1 MMLSH
6 QRITIERRM
15 PPHAG
20 AVLASCL
27 RALRGASLVCV
38 PRRGPRPRWVRGVGR
53 WTPRPAPAW
62 QHRRASELVKLLAL
76 APRHR
81 LQREQVIDALWPDLP
96 PDAGAANL
104 RKAAHHAR
112 AALGSKEAVVLR
124 QARVSLWPDAELAV
138 DVERFE
144 AEGELALRAG
154 VAEACAAVAGSYRG
168 ELLPDQRYE
177 DWAGERRGAVRALY
191 LQLLRRA
198 GLWEQVV
205 AEEPADEPAHRALMR
220 MYADAGNRSAAVEQY
235 HRLGVALAGL
245 GLQPTEET
253 QALYREVLHASPA
266 ASPIAYVETGGV
278 NIAYQ
283 VVEGAPADL
292 LMIPGWISHLALDWE
307 EPYWIRWCERMTAF
321 ARLLRFDKR
330 GTGLSDRP
338 GGVQPLEE
346 RMEDAHAVLDAAG
359 LERVHVLG
367 WSEGGPLAML
377 LAATHPERVLSLV
390 LYGTQACFRREPDY
404 PWGFT
409 EEQRDS
415 STAEVAQEW
424 GGLAF
429 ASHFAPSGDDH
440 FARRWAAYQRA
451 GASPTA
457 AAELNRM
464 NLSIDARSLLRE
476 IRVPTLVLNRR
487 GDPIGPPE
495 AGRYIAEHVEGA
507 RFVELEGDDRLL
519 WLGDSEAL
527 CAEIDRF
534 VVNVKAGRATKNV
547 SGTSASWLR
556 SSVQSRK

>member
-1 MMLSH
+1 
-6 QRITIERRM
+6 
-15 PPHAG
+15 
-20 AVLASCL
+20 
-27 RALRGASLVCV
+27 
-38 PRRGPRPRWVRGVGR
+38 
-53 WTPRPAPAW
+53 
-62 QHRRASELVKLLAL
+62 VKLLAL

-81 LQREQVIDALWPDLP
+81 LQREQVIDALWPHLR

-124 QARVSLWPDAELAV
+124 QGRVSLWPDAELAV
-138 DVERFE
+138 DAERF
-144 AEGELALRAG
+144 ATEGRLALRAG
-154 VAEACAAVAGSYRG
+154 AAEACAAIAGGYRG
-168 ELLPDQRYE
+168 ELLPDERYE
-177 DWAGERRGAVRALY
+177 DWAGERRDDVRALY

-205 AEEPADEPAHRALMR
+205 AEEPTDEPAHRALMH
-220 MYADAGNRSAAVEQY
+220 MYVDAGNRSAAVEQY
-235 HRLGVALAGL
+235 HRLGAALAGL
-245 GLQPTEET
+245 GLQPTDET
-253 QALYREVLHASPA
+253 QALYRGVVHASPA
-266 ASPIAYVETGGV
+266 ASPIAYVDSGGV

-283 VVEGAPADL
+283 VVEGGPADL

-307 EPYWIRWCERMTAF
+307 EPYWVRWCERMTAF
-321 ARLLRFDKR
+321 ARLIRFDKR

-338 GGVQPLEE
+338 AGVQPLEE
-346 RMEDAHAVLDAAG
+346 RMGDAHAVLNAAG
-359 LERVHVLG
+359 VDRVHLLG

-409 EEQRDS
+409 EDERQS
-415 STAEVAQEW
+415 FSAEVARVW

-429 ASHFAPSGDDH
+429 ASGFAPGGDDQ

-451 GASPTA
+451 GASPSA

-476 IRVPTLVLNRR
+476 IQVPTLVLSRR

-495 AGRYIAEHVEGA
+495 PARYIAEHVESA
-507 RFVELEGDDRLL
+507 RLVELEGRDHIL

-527 CAEIDRF
+527 CSEIERF
-534 VVNVKAGRATKNV
+534 VLDVEARLETRNI
-547 SGTSASWLR
+547 SGTPAS
-556 SSVQSRK
+556 

>member
-1 MMLSH
+1 MAGEDPWYVDRVEIRVLGGFEVSVDG
-6 QRITIERRM
+6 RRV
-15 PPHAG
+15 PAG
-20 AVLASCL
+20 A
-27 RALRGASLVCV
+27 
-38 PRRGPRPRWVRGVGR
+38 
-53 WTPRPAPAW
+53 W
-62 QHRRASELVKLLAL
+62 QQRRACELVKLLAL

-81 LQREQVIDALWPDLP
+81 LHREQIIDALWPDLP

-112 AALGSKEAVVLR
+112 AALGWKEAVVLR
-124 QARVSLWPDAELAV
+124 QGQVSLWPDAELVV

-144 AEGELALRAG
+144 TEGKLALRAG
-154 VAEACAAVAGSYRG
+154 AADACAAVAGRYPG

-177 DWAGERRGAVRALY
+177 DWAGERRGDVRALY

-205 AEEPADEPAHRALMR
+205 AEEPTDEPAHRALMR

-235 HRLGVALAGL
+235 HRLGVAVAGL

-253 QALYREVLHASPA
+253 QALYREVRDASPA

-278 NIAYQ
+278 NVAYQ
-283 VVEGAPADL
+283 VVEGGPADV

-307 EPYWIRWCERMTAF
+307 EPYWVRWCERMTAF
-321 ARLLRFDKR
+321 AKLLRFDKR

-338 GGVQPLEE
+338 AGVQPLQD
-346 RMEDAHAVLDAAG
+346 RMEDAHAVLNAVS

-367 WSEGGPLAML
+367 WSEGGPLAIL

-415 STAEVAQEW
+415 FSAEVARVW

-429 ASHFAPSGDDH
+429 ASGFAPSGDDR

-451 GASPTA
+451 GASPST

-464 NLSIDARSLLRE
+464 NLSIDVRSLLRE
-476 IRVPTLVLNRR
+476 IQVPVLVLNRR
-487 GDPIGPPE
+487 GDPIGPPD
-495 AGRYIAEHVEGA
+495 AGRYIAEHVEAA
-507 RFVELEGDDRLL
+507 RFVELEGNDHIL
-519 WLGDSEAL
+519 WLGDTEAL
-527 CAEIDRF
+527 CAEIERF
-534 VVNVKAGRATKNV
+534 VLDVEARVQTRNI
-547 SGTSASWLR
+547 SGTAAS
-556 SSVQSRK
+556 